1 MAWWNRLFKKKE
13 PIQQEE
19 DWEQLV
25 YTRNGVNFDEEDQRK
40 RYIVNCLEQIAEAS
54 KEIDLLTGEYT
65 LVTSYLTDTD
75 EIEALPAEQ
84 REEVNRVAG
93 KLAGLEQE
101 RSRYREKKNRM
112 RDADFY
118 AIRKRENEI
127 EEGIQKIRDGEKY
140 GNLIRQ
146 DLHRLD
152 GERHAY
158 EYRRNELENLMNNQ
172 RGMAVIFLT
181 ALIVCVIMLV
191 ILQYAFEMDVY
202 VGLFLAVGAGA
213 VAISYV
219 CIRYMDAGRELQR
232 VEKTINK
239 IIQLQNK
246 VKIRYVNNCQLM
258 EYLYLKY
265 NTDSAAKLEKQWKM
279 YQDEK
284 EERTFAEGVENG
296 LIRFVGDDC
305 KKALYDAIEARQVRP
320 GLCRTAG
327 LKLVYSP
334 LNGSGLVPV
343 THVLNDMGITDITI
357 VPEQEYP
364 NGYFTTC
371 SYPNP
376 EIFEA
381 LKLGLEL
388 ATKTGADLMLA
399 TDPDADRVG
408 IAMKCPDGSYE
419 LVSGNEMGVL
429 LLDYICAGRI
439 EKGTMPKNP
448 VAVKSIVSTPL
459 ADAVACDH
467 SERHAVRHDLRV
479 PDADKL
485 LQALRSEPCSDERL
499 AADSRHEHL

>member
-40 RYIVNCLEQIAEAS
+40 RYIVNCLEQISEAS

-101 RSRYREKKNRM
+101 RGRYREKKNRM

-284 EERTFAEGVENG
+284 EERKQFAEAEAKIEYYQKQLVQQLAGYRVQMPERWISQTAALLDKREMVEIRHE
-296 LIRFVGDDC
+296 LIQR
-305 KKALYDAIEARQVRP
+305 RQVLRKQMDYNQEVAESA
-320 GLCRTAG
+320 RNEV
-327 LKLVYSP
+327 K
-334 LNGSGLVPV
+334 
-343 THVLNDMGITDITI
+343 DIAATY
-357 VPEQEYP
+357 PKYAQE
-364 NGYFTTC
+364 
-371 SYPNP
+371 
-376 EIFEA
+376 I
-381 LKLGLEL
+381 L
-388 ATKTGADLMLA
+388 AMVERY
-399 TDPDADRVG
+399 DR
-408 IAMKCPDGSYE
+408 
-419 LVSGNEMGVL
+419 
-429 LLDYICAGRI
+429 
-439 EKGTMPKNP
+439 
-448 VAVKSIVSTPL
+448 
-459 ADAVACDH
+459 
-467 SERHAVRHDLRV
+467 
-479 PDADKL
+479 
-485 LQALRSEPCSDERL
+485 
-499 AADSRHEHL
+499 